1 MGLMQAPQKSFLANV
16 DSSSSGNPFKQP
28 RPPSSIGKAASH
40 PDPKIKLSSKL
51 LEIAMFPVPAYL
63 QPPNPE
69 DRTFRTR
76 EALNE
81 KDVPD
86 DGEAEE
92 DEMNRVPVAPAV
104 KVEEDESTAYDQM
117 GAVEESG
124 VDKLYLSDDDIGDF

>member
-1 MGLMQAPQKSFLANV
+1 MQAPQKSFLANV

-28 RPPSSIGKAASH
+28 RPPSSFGKAASH
-40 PDPKIKLSSKL
+40 PDPKTKLSSKL

-63 QPPNPE
+63 QPPNPD

-86 DGEAEE
+86 DDEAEE
-92 DEMNRVPVAPAV
+92 DEMKRKPVAPAV
-104 KVEEDESTAYDQM
+104 KVEEDEDAAYAQM
-117 GAVEESG
+117 DAEDEPSVN
-124 VDKLYLSDDDIGDF
+124 KLYLSDDDIGDF